1 MRRAALLVSTLVL
14 SAALPSV
21 VLGQIAPPGTPAPGW
36 TYKTNFAIPDA
47 PAFELLSVDPSTILR
62 PQSTRELALSLSRF
76 QSTDGSFTIP
86 QVLALEFSPALLIK
100 GDRITESGFAAHPG
114 LYNLRLSLAALR
126 DADTGVNARLALGV
140 RYTLSDESQ
149 LKSDEAY
156 PADLGVTELTTKAVF
171 VYSAAATRAA
181 KQAREAG
188 TDPSAAPLVLT
199 GDEQAQIEALAREI
213 RKRWAER
220 YWNADRMEVALAMR
234 ASAADS
240 TGRDPRLDA
249 FSAWFT
255 GTRGVADWGQGLVGA
270 RLAVRR
276 DSLSGDY
283 KQESSLAFRF
293 YAGNSRAKGYLEGQ
307 QTLRE
312 DARPRLFVNGGFE
325 MAAAEWVW
333 LNFALGFEREGGGSA
348 HTVTAFKLK
357 TALPGM

>member
-1 MRRAALLVSTLVL
+1 MRRTALLIPALML
-14 SAALPSV
+14 LAALPSG
-21 VLGQIAPPGTPAPGW
+21 VLGQIAPPGTPTPGW

-76 QSTDGSFTIP
+76 QSADGSFSIP
-86 QVLALEFSPALLIK
+86 QALALEFSPALLIRS
-100 GDRITESGFAAHPG
+100 DRITESGFAAHPG

-126 DADTGVNARLALGV
+126 DSKTGANARLALGA
-140 RYTLSDESQ
+140 RFTLSDQNQ
-149 LKSDEAY
+149 LKNDEAY
-156 PADLGVTELTTKAVF
+156 ATDLHVTEVTAQAVS
-171 VYSAAATRAA
+171 VYSAANARAV
-181 KQAREAG
+181 KQARDAG
-188 TDPSAAPLVLT
+188 EDPSKARMVLT
-199 GDEQAQIEALAREI
+199 SDERAELDAFAREI

-220 YWNADRMEVALAMR
+220 YWNADRTEVALAMR

-276 DSLSGDY
+276 DSVSGDY

-293 YAGNSRAKGYLEGQ
+293 YAGNSRAKGYIEGQ
-307 QTLRE
+307 QTMRE

>member
-1 MRRAALLVSTLVL
+1 MRRAALLASTLVL
-14 SAALPSV
+14 CAALPCV
-21 VLGQIAPPGTPAPGW
+21 VSGQIAPPGTPPPAW

-47 PAFELLSVDPSTILR
+47 PAFELLSVDPNTILR
-62 PQSTRELALSLSRF
+62 PQSTRELALSLSKF
-76 QSTDGSFTIP
+76 QSADGSFTIP
-86 QVLALEFSPALLIK
+86 QALALEFSPALLIR
-100 GDRITESGFAAHPG
+100 GERITESGFAAHPR

-126 DADTGVNARLALGV
+126 GSKTGANARLALGA
-140 RYTLSDESQ
+140 RFTLSDRSQ
-149 LKSDEAY
+149 LKNDEAY
-156 PADLGVTELTTKAVF
+156 PADLHVTEVTEQALS
-171 VYSAAATRAA
+171 VYSAANTRAV

-188 TDPSAAPLVLT
+188 EDPSKARMVLT
-199 GDEQAQIEALAREI
+199 RDEREQLDALASEI

-220 YWNADRMEVALAMR
+220 YWNAGRMEVAFALR

-240 TGRDPRLDA
+240 TGRDPKLDT

-255 GTRGVADWGQGLVGA
+255 GTRSVAEWGQGLVGA

-307 QTLRE
+307 QTMRE
-312 DARPRLFVNGGFE
+312 DAKPRLFVNGGFE